1 MLLKKR
7 RRPMKRYN
15 ILVLVIVCMCMLAFT
30 ACASLIP
37 DAPLRTPM
45 PTAPPATYEDTPL
58 IADDDETPEDTP
70 VDLPAPQYEEN
81 PITVLVATQETLDEY
96 FYYVRHE
103 EYDQGNE
110 WIMFTTTSTV
120 ADFAYIAIGLDMDE
134 MYFYEADVVYALGE
148 IQSGVPFVVNWQD
161 SGGLP
166 HRGVRFVGV
175 NGVRYF
181 YIGFAGS
188 TMILEE
194 FWPGVRVV
202 AG

>member
-1 MLLKKR
+1 
-7 RRPMKRYN
+7 
-15 ILVLVIVCMCMLAFT
+15 MLAFT
-30 ACASLIP
+30 ACASLMP

-45 PTAPPATYEDTPL
+45 PTAPPTTYEDTPFV
-58 IADDDETPEDTP
+58 ADDDETPEDTP
-70 VDLPAPQYEEN
+70 VDLPAHQYEEN
-81 PITVLVATQETLDEY
+81 PITVLAATQETLDEY

-103 EYDQGNE
+103 EYGQGEE

-120 ADFAYIAIGLDMDE
+120 ADFAYIAIGLNMDE

-148 IQSGVPFVVNWQD
+148 MQSGVPFVVNWQD

-166 HRGVRFVGV
+166 HRGVRFADA
-175 NGVRYF
+175 NGVARYF
-181 YIGFAGS
+181 YIGFDGS